1 MGARRDRFDMRM
13 ADQALSRKVNGKM
26 KIAERDRRS
35 ARLADLLHKGKFPY
49 TPTLRSWISQVA
61 SPSPS
66 STSRP
71 SRLCLPKKP
80 SSIH

>member
-35 ARLADLLHKGKFPY
+35 ARLADLLHKGNFPY

-61 SPSPS
+61 GKPFAQ
-66 STSRP
+66 
-71 SRLCLPKKP
+71 LDEQAVKALFAKKA
-80 SSIH
+80 